1 MNKTKKCTG
10 PCGKT
15 KPLADFP
22 NGRGRL
28 GKRSQCSD
36 CKRKAGKRYRDSN
49 AVEIKQRR
57 QESKDKHYAAA
68 KEYAKR
74 NAAQIAAQKARRYK
88 ETKEAVIARVTAWQ
102 KRNKEA
108 VAGYKKRCEE
118 KHHSKYMEE
127 RRARSKNDDRDCYIR
142 NLLVSIHKVKRENVS
157 EELIE
162 FTRQV
167 LIFKRIK
174 KQLKQT
180 YKEIYK

>member
-1 MNKTKKCTG
+1 MDTKTCTR
-10 PCGKT
+10 CGEAKALT
-15 KPLADFP
+15 DFP

-36 CKRKAGKRYRDSN
+36 CKRKEAKRYRDSN

-57 QESKDKHYAAA
+57 QENKDKSYAVA

-74 NAAQIAAQKARRYK
+74 NAAKIAVQKARRYK

-102 KRNKEA
+102 KNNKEA

-127 RRARSKNDDRDCYIR
+127 RRARSKNDERDCYIR
-142 NLLVSIHKVKRENVS
+142 SLLRKRHGIVSDDPQLLQAMRE
-157 EELIE
+157 
-162 FTRQV
+162 T
-167 LIFKRIK
+167 LIFKRLRNK
-174 KQLKQT
+174 AKRT
-180 YKEIYK
+180 YKEIFK